1 MRPIAALF
9 GFTIRQTLLN
19 RKVWMTVVLL
29 VAPSALILI
38 IRSAAPPMKDAA
50 ELWEIHHATVQFLLV
65 MVILPLVC
73 MVHGVGLIGSEVEG
87 HTLVHLITRRMR
99 RGTVLLVKF
108 VATALLL
115 AVLCDL
121 ALLALYLCT
130 FTGRD
135 LPTLIAEA
143 PSYTSWT
150 PVRDL
155 VCYLAIIPAGV
166 VGFLAIFTLIGLLTA
181 QPLALSVFY
190 LIIVELIMGN
200 IPAGTQA
207 YSLLHPLRVMM
218 VGAIPKLISLFYE
231 MEMSAEVRA
240 RLYPEGA
247 SGLPQLFGV
256 VLVALV
262 LSTLLVTIRELMPA
276 KVIRE

>member
-9 GFTIRQTLLN
+9 GFTIRQMLLSRKIWMTLL
-19 RKVWMTVVLL
+19 LL
-29 VAPSALILI
+29 AAPCALILT
-38 IRSAAPPMKDAA
+38 IRSVAPPVEDAK
-50 ELWEIHHATVQFLLV
+50 ELWEMYHVSVQFLLV

-87 HTLVHLITRRMR
+87 RTLVHLITRRLR
-99 RGTVLLVKF
+99 RSTVLLVKY

-121 ALLALYLCT
+121 ALLALYCCT
-130 FTGRD
+130 FARQD

-143 PSYTSWT
+143 PSYTDWA
-150 PVRDL
+150 PAREL
-155 VCYLAIIPAGV
+155 LCYLAIIPAGI

-200 IPAGTQA
+200 IPAETQA
-207 YSLLHPLRVMM
+207 YSLLHPLRLMM
-218 VGAIPKLISLFYE
+218 IAAIPKLINLFHE
-231 MEMSAEVRA
+231 AEMSVEVFA

-247 SGLPQLFGV
+247 TGLPQLFGV